1 MFAAGSA
8 AIDSDYPRP
17 GLVAGENAAI
27 GAFICFSVFKPY
39 IAYAAFLAAGR

>member
-8 AIDSDYPRP
+8 AIYSDYPRP
-17 GLVAGENAAI
+17 GIVAGENAAI
-27 GAFICFSVFKPY
+27 EAFNYFSAFKPY

>member
-17 GLVAGENAAI
+17 GLVPGENAAI
-27 GAFICFSVFKPY
+27 EDFIYVSAFKPY

>member
-1 MFAAGSA
+1 MFAAGST

-27 GAFICFSVFKPY
+27 EDFIYFSAFKPND
-39 IAYAAFLAAGR
+39 AYVAFLAAGR